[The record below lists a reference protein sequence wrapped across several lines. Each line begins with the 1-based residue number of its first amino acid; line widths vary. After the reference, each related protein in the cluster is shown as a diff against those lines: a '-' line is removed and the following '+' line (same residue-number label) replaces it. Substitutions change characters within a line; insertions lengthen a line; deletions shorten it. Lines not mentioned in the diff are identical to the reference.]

1 MSERYLTADEL
12 CTELHIS
19 RRSLRRLIA
28 DGTLEAGVQY
38 VRVGRVLRFRRLDV
52 MAVFEREATR
62 RASRPAAVV
71 SALEELAES

>member
-1 MSERYLTADEL
+1 MTERFLTSDEL
-12 CTELHIS
+12 CDELHIS
-19 RRSLRRLIA
+19 RRSLRRLIS

-38 VRVGRVLRFRRLDV
+38 VRIGRVLRFSRLDV
-52 MAVFEREATR
+52 LAVFRREATK